1 MVGKQPPSLDRCWLG
16 HDGLPGLPGLVPG
29 FQTIGASSFLPD
41 GSHVLYLKRLGNVG
55 CGKFSYLLA
64 VVCLLPRQTN
74 KVQGLLVNFS
84 QRADLILLLA
94 FSPIFHV
101 ILCRILGWV
110 EHCFCFFSRTDQMST
125 QLLIRTWG
133 LCSMTPGVRN
143 TEVCHGSSMRRMCQ
157 LEKLWLLRVHRRG
170 QVRMELLVQFSRQI
184 AAQNIGRLEVRFL
197 PIA

>member
-1 MVGKQPPSLDRCWLG
+1 MVGKHPPSLDRCWLG

-101 ILCRILGWV
+101 ILCGILAWV
-110 EHCFCFFSRTDQMST
+110 EHCFCFF
-125 QLLIRTWG
+125 
-133 LCSMTPGVRN
+133 
-143 TEVCHGSSMRRMCQ
+143 H
-157 LEKLWLLRVHRRG
+157 
-170 QVRMELLVQFSRQI
+170 ELTRC
-184 AAQNIGRLEVRFL
+184 RLNC
-197 PIA
+197 